1 MKKLLIVLLSVLFC
15 LTNSA
20 YTQAADKKNV
30 FNTMTKQ
37 MQKEITP
44 AMALEKLKKGN
55 ERFVSGNMIERDLM
69 SQVKQTAAGQYPIAS
84 IVSCLDSRIAP
95 EFVFDQGVGD
105 IFVARI
111 AGNIVNDDIL
121 GSLEFGSKLAGSK
134 LIVIMGHSECGAVK
148 GACDGAQLGL
158 LTANLASINP
168 AVENR
173 KHMHE
178 LIASKNKEFVQD
190 VAVEN
195 VKLQMKEL
203 YNRSLVLREMIDSS
217 ELKLVGA
224 MYDVATGKVSFF
236 EELGE

>member
-15 LTNSA
+15 LTNSV

-44 AMALEKLKKGN
+44 AMALAKLKKGN

-69 SQVKQTAAGQYPIAS
+69 SQVRQTAAGQYPFAS

-105 IFVARI
+105 IFVARV
-111 AGNIVNDDIL
+111 AGNIINDDIL

-158 LTANLASINP
+158 LTTTLASINP

-178 LIASKNKEFVQD
+178 LISSKNKEFVYD
-190 VAVEN
+190 VTVEN
-195 VKLQMKEL
+195 VNLQLKEL
-203 YNRSLVLREMIDSS
+203 YNRSLVLREMIDSG
-217 ELKLVGA
+217 ELMLVGA
-224 MYDVATGKVSFF
+224 MYNVATGKVSFF
-236 EELGE
+236 EKLGE